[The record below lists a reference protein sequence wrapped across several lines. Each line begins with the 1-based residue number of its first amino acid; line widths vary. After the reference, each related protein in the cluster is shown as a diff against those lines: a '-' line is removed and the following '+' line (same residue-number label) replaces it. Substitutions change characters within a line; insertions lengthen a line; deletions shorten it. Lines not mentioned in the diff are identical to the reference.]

1 MTEEFKDARLEEL
14 MLLARLERKAS
25 EPFQY
30 TKAMDPARKQMVLTM
45 VEQHFVN
52 DESTFASW
60 SYEPNFE
67 QILRTARSVDEN
79 QLRVRQRVEF
89 WTLLNKL
96 YGDQPVDLRIS
107 HKGRVRLSELRQ
119 ALKTGRDRD
128 IFGILWDRRHA
139 LQDLHVALTS
149 ASKESPLSLLFL
161 DMNGLKAANKRYG
174 HGGADELLRH
184 FHGLIQAGI
193 VPPAD
198 AYRYGGDEVL
208 VIMPGTPAEE
218 AYRWSRA
225 LLTQLAAEPVRLRD
239 EQVSLRACIGLATT
253 DDPNKAAKD
262 LLDRADEQSDRAKG
276 DAPPEDR
283 PSAIAIEGGTRQET

>member
-128 IFGILWDRRHA
+128 SFGILWDKRHA
-139 LQDLHVALTS
+139 EVDLDIALTS
-149 ASKESPLSLLFL
+149 ASKALPVSLLFI
-161 DMNGLKAANKRYG
+161 DMNGLKDANTNYG
-174 HGGADELLRH
+174 HGGGDELIKHLLR
-184 FHGLIQAGI
+184 LVQTAA
-193 VPPAD
+193 VPPTD
-198 AYRYGGDEVL
+198 AYRYGGDEL
-208 VIMPGTPAEE
+208 
-218 AYRWSRA
+218 
-225 LLTQLAAEPVRLRD
+225 
-239 EQVSLRACIGLATT
+239 
-253 DDPNKAAKD
+253 
-262 LLDRADEQSDRAKG
+262 
-276 DAPPEDR
+276 
-283 PSAIAIEGGTRQET
+283 